1 MAQQR
6 DHPLTQGDV
15 PCHAGAL
22 NLVASDSLWRG
33 ANAKQAPPD
42 PVSFHSGL

>member
-1 MAQQR
+1 MAPQR

-15 PCHAGAL
+15 PARAL